1 MLTFKRELLSDC
13 FDKAAKISGRKTPRD
28 LTQWVLVD
36 ASGDRAT
43 ITATDCETGIRMSC
57 PCEGPALKVLL
68 QGTLVSAL
76 LKTMGDEVTLSL
88 EGETAVL
95 SDKVTTFRP
104 PVRDAVEFVGWTT
117 PKESLELNA
126 SQFNPAVRRTAFAA
140 DVESTRY
147 ALGGVLVD
155 IKDGEVG
162 LAATDSRRLA
172 VESFEIDSDAEW
184 RGVISQQAITLAASL
199 MGGTFRLHHD
209 KNAVEFEGADTAFYS
224 RLVEGKF
231 PPYRDVIPKQNS
243 ACQVTLACNALMNM
257 VIQAM
262 LVTNEESRGVDF
274 EIRDRLLHCKS
285 AGKGTADINLPVAFD
300 GQAGAT
306 LDPRFMR
313 DAFSKFDGEAKVTWG
328 MDSKG
333 ANVFTV
339 ENVGWKYVVMPL
351 ARE

>member
-1 MLTFKRELLSDC
+1 MLTFQRDKLSDC

-57 PCEGPALKVLL
+57 PCEGPSLKVLL
-68 QGTLVSAL
+68 QGTLVAAL

-104 PVRDAVEFVGWTT
+104 PLRDAGEFVGWTT
-117 PKESLELNA
+117 PKESLQLDA
-126 SQFNPAVRRTAFAA
+126 SKFNPAVRRTAFAA

-155 IKDGEVG
+155 IKNGEVG

-172 VESFEIDSDAEW
+172 VESFAIDSDAEW
-184 RGVISQQAITLAASL
+184 RGVIPSQAIVIAASL
-199 MGGTFRLHHD
+199 MGGSFTLHHGTND
-209 KNAVEFEGADTAFYS
+209 CEFQGPDTSFYTRLMEG
-224 RLVEGKF
+224 RF
-231 PPYRDVIPKQNS
+231 PQWQDVIPKQ
-243 ACQVTLACNALMNM
+243 APPCQVTLACNALMNM

-274 EIRDRLLHCKS
+274 NIRDRLLRCTS

-306 LDPRFMR
+306 LDPRFLR
-313 DAFSKFDGEAKVTWG
+313 DAFSKFDGEAKVSWG
-328 MDSKG
+328 IDSTG
-333 ANVFTV
+333 PNVFQV
-339 ENVGWKYVVMPL
+339 EGCEWKYVVMPL